1 MKEMWILFIKLL
13 KLVMKTSAIT
23 ERSVIAAYLDEV
35 EDFQTVGF
43 DVKHILAR
51 RRKAE
56 RLKEEAERLETTV
69 PELDERIEKKRK
81 EIEGLEEANEE
92 LR

>member
-1 MKEMWILFIKLL
+1 M
-13 KLVMKTSAIT
+13 
-23 ERSVIAAYLDEV
+23 
-35 EDFQTVGF
+35 
-43 DVKHILAR
+43 KHILAR
-51 RRKAE
+51 LRKAE